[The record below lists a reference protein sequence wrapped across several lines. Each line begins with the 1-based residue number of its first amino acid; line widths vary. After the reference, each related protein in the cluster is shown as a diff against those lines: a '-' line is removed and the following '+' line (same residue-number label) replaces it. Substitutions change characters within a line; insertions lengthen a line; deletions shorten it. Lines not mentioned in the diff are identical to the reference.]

1 MTGDI
6 VQGALREER
15 KRAHATQQQIADY
28 LGVDR
33 STYTY
38 YESGKLRV
46 PISVLSRLATYYD
59 LPVSVF
65 FSEPNRRI
73 DFYSGGPSAEQAPQ
87 KRSDV
92 AGAADSGGAEQ
103 TRTLTFEERQLLSQL
118 RARVCCEDSEAVLE
132 SLKTDEIYDDGVL
145 TYFADPDA

>member
-6 VQGALREER
+6 VQGVLREER
-15 KRAHATQQQIADY
+15 KRARATQRQIAEY

-38 YESGKLRV
+38 YETGKLRV
-46 PISVLSRLATYYD
+46 PIDVLSRLAAYYD
-59 LPVSVF
+59 VPVSIF

-73 DFYSGGPSAEQAPQ
+73 DFYSGGASEKLSANKQT
-87 KRSDV
+87 
-92 AGAADSGGAEQ
+92 GAAAADGNGAQ
-103 TRTLTFEERQLLSQL
+103 QQRLLTFEERQLLSQL

-132 SLKTDEIYDDGVL
+132 SLTPDEITDDGVL